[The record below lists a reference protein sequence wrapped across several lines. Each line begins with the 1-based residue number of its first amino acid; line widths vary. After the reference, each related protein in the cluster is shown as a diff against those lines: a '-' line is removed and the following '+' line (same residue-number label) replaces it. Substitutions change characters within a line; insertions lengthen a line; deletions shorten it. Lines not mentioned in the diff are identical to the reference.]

1 MVTRTELE
9 EIKTQLLTPTE
20 PIYTL
25 DDLHTILNHFN
36 SRETED
42 ELEAITISYAISL
55 VENKIKIYEQYP
67 FYADAL
73 LKQVYDESNN

>member
-1 MVTRTELE
+1 MVTRTELD

-20 PIYTL
+20 PLYTL
-25 DDLHTILNHFN
+25 NDLHTILKHFT
-36 SRETED
+36 SREVED
-42 ELEAITISYAISL
+42 ELEAITIGYATKL